1 MNAIWQKE
9 FRLLSQSPLL
19 AKEIRLLRPA
29 FYAALL
35 LAVVPVWF
43 LGQFFP
49 GLERGESV
57 EYISVPLWLGGLL
70 LALSAFGREFGLN
83 TFPLLLAQP
92 LNRSRVWQT
101 KVFVAVGG
109 LLLTFV
115 AADLSYAVWQA
126 NYSNH
131 QATSWVLR
139 NGGWTGLAV
148 TLLVL
153 LASGL
158 WTSLLLRQLVAAFWV
173 ALLVPLLIL
182 AFVSGRGGSAVEVE
196 LALGAYAVIAL
207 WWARRHFLRAQEA
220 AWDGGEVDL
229 LPRSAGRSAARAH
242 DRYYGPFRAMCGKEL
257 RSQATGLIGMAG
269 LLALHLGVAVARR
282 FLPAGPENN
291 DVRLVLEAFGAM
303 WFLVAVLTASLSVAE
318 ERRAGTWAGEL
329 CLPIPPWQHFA
340 IKLGGTLLLNG
351 VVSGTLFLI
360 AESLGNS
367 TGGGSGLLPHTLDL
381 PDVLQVLGVFMALAV
396 LGFYASTLARNWMQ
410 AIAIVVATLVLLA
423 VGFGGAWEL
432 AQWVGLNGWQDNLL
446 VLLYWPLAGVAV
458 FGLAITNFR
467 DLGEPHRRWFRNLA
481 GLLVVVV
488 LSSGLTIGAYARIW
502 DKFTPLEPAHGAARL
517 KMPTRDNF
525 KAEGGRL
532 VLRFPDG
539 RLWLDRAV
547 YAESGE
553 SITWCGQVTGF
564 ARPGEWQGAHGPH
577 FLPGS
582 NWVCV
587 VQLRQ
592 LVAVRTDGS
601 LWLSAAPGE
610 TNAPPAWVVAP
621 PLERYGEDNDWRLAV
636 RNPSGTG
643 LLLLKTNGTLW
654 WWPAGKLSLT
664 RGLQATAPRPLTFKS
679 DWADIS
685 AGPGR
690 SFGLDKAGK
699 AWDLALL
706 MGLELRYPIRDPR
719 SGGGPPIESARIP
732 ALDGSG
738 WCPLAKHGF
747 GIHQDGSLWQIGGVA
762 DPAPL
767 GGGKV
772 DHNQPAIQIGTD
784 RNWVALTAEDRKLVA
799 LKTDGTLWQWDLDYH
814 DQHPARW
821 QVSGNPRR
829 IGSHADWVG
838 LGESGQGIVAL
849 AADGGLWDWS
859 GLEDDSI
866 RMLAGSRPLL
876 VEPSRK
882 PKLIE
887 NIFERP

>member
-126 NYSNH
+126 NYSNY

-229 LPRSAGRSAARAH
+229 LPRSAGRSAARAR
-242 DRYYGPFRAMCGKEL
+242 DRSYGPFRAMCGKEL

-282 FLPAGPENN
+282 FLPDGPENN

-381 PDVLQVLGVFMALAV
+381 PDVLQVLGVFMALAF

-432 AQWVGLNGWQDNLL
+432 TQWVGLNGWQDNLL
-446 VLLYWPLAGVAV
+446 VLLYWPLAGVAA

-488 LSSGLTIGAYARIW
+488 LSSGITMGAFYRIW
-502 DKFTPLEPAHGAARL
+502 DKFTPLEPAHGPARL
-517 KMPTRDNF
+517 KMPARNLLST
-525 KAEGGRL
+525 EGGHL
-532 VLRFPDG
+532 GVPYPDG
-539 RLWLDRAV
+539 RLWVDRVA
-547 YAESGE
+547 YTESGQE
-553 SITWCGQVTGF
+553 ITWFRQSTGF
-564 ARPGEWQGAHGPH
+564 EHPGEWQGSRGPH
-577 FLPGS
+577 FLEGS

-587 VQLRQ
+587 VHLNQI
-592 LVAVRTDGS
+592 VAIRSDGS
-601 LWLSAAPGE
+601 LWLSASPSA
-610 TNAPPAWVVAP
+610 TNSPPAWMVAP
-621 PLERYGEDNDWRLAV
+621 RLERYGEENDWQLAV
-636 RNPSGTG
+636 RCHFGNA

-654 WWPAGKLSLT
+654 LWPVGKHPPAN
-664 RGLQATAPRPLTFKS
+664 GLQAIPLRPLTIKS
-679 DWADIS
+679 DWVDIS
-685 AGPGR
+685 VGQGQ
-690 SFGLDKAGK
+690 SFGLDKMGK
-699 AWDLALL
+699 AWDLNRSLGIQL
-706 MGLELRYPIRDPR
+706 VPR
-719 SGGGPPIESARIP
+719 SGDPRRGESPELENARITK
-732 ALDGSG
+732 LDGAA
-738 WCPLAKHGF
+738 WCHLTSEGY
-747 GIHQDGSLWQIGGVA
+747 GIHRDGSLWQFQAQA
-762 DPAPL
+762 DP
-767 GGGKV
+767 
-772 DHNQPAIQIGTD
+772 IQISAD
-784 RNWVALTAEDRKLVA
+784 HDWLAVAGGELKLVA
-799 LKTDGTLWQWDLDYH
+799 LKSNGTLWQWDTDVIP
-814 DQHPARW
+814 DRQQVRW
-821 QVSGNPRR
+821 RVTGKPRR
-829 IGSHADWVG
+829 LGSHHDWVG
-838 LGESGQGIVAL
+838 LGNSGRGIVAL

-859 GLEDDSI
+859 GLEGNSI
-866 RMLAGSRPLL
+866 RVLARSGPLVL
-876 VEPSRK
+876 EPSNK